1 MAAVANV
8 VINVDSSNAAAK
20 LRQFQQ
26 QSSATARAAEE
37 LQKGATAAANAA
49 TKVGREYQTAANG
62 LRYFIDAAGR
72 ARAENGR
79 FLSTAER
86 TAAGIRNQGQALNGL
101 TGILGR
107 FAAGAFALQAAKLI
121 FVKTAEIESQAK
133 SLEVLTGSAQKSK
146 QIISEL
152 QQLGAVTPFTSTEL
166 IDAAKRLQAFGVETN
181 KVVETTRRLADVSG
195 ATGAELQGLVT
206 AYGQVQAKGRLQGE
220 ELLQF
225 QERGIGLQKELQR
238 MYGMSGEEFRKALE
252 KGKISAQAVEVA
264 IKNLTNAGGKYAN
277 GAIAQSSTLQGKFST
292 LQDGVD
298 ALARELGNTL
308 APAVKKVLDDI
319 TALINGF
326 VQGLQY
332 MQAEYRK
339 FLANLRGKTVDE
351 LQGQIGQLNKF
362 IEVQQ
367 GYLKRAEGGSRTE
380 KQIQQKIVE
389 FRNLRDSLQK
399 DLDQKLG
406 LVAPQGR
413 PATLP
418 AAQPGA
424 GKPPALLGET
434 GGAGADQAANAAK
447 KLQEELKRSVE
458 QGDRL
463 GREYSRQVLQLSVI
477 GEAEQERNRIQAA
490 YEDRAL
496 DIKDLRNA
504 EQRANLTALN
514 NEIRRLELQKL
525 QTDELKKQAAE
536 YIKLIPIFSQFNQ
549 DLGALAFK
557 GGPLGAGI
565 GGNVGVAFGGTSLIG
580 PSQNEE
586 LTKAKEA
593 LTALLDPINQVK
605 TVATGIGGAFSDS
618 FRAVVTGSMTA
629 QEALASFFSRIA
641 DSFLEM
647 AGQIIAQMIV
657 IKSLE
662 SAISIFGGGLGGG
675 FKGFSGAGPVAFPSN
690 MNIGLAGFR
699 AAGGPV
705 SGNQSYMVGERG
717 PELFVPGR
725 SGTIVPNNALGS
737 GGSTSVVVNVDASG
751 SNVQG
756 DGAQAGQLGKAIGI
770 AVQQEL
776 IKQKRPGGLLA
787 GV

>member
-1 MAAVANV
+1 V
-8 VINVDSSNAAAK
+8 
-20 LRQFQQ
+20 FG
-26 QSSATARAAEE
+26 AR
-37 LQKGATAAANAA
+37 
-49 TKVGREYQTAANG
+49 
-62 LRYFIDAAGR
+62 
-72 ARAENGR
+72 
-79 FLSTAER
+79 
-86 TAAGIRNQGQALNGL
+86 QALNVGA
-101 TGILGR
+101 TSQAVDNIAQGISQINTQR
-107 FAAGAFALQAAKLI
+107 NKAGIEQNIQALQQYQRLLQSIGPDDPNKDRAVQLQGVI
-121 FVKTAEIESQAK
+121 FQKIEQN
-133 SLEVLTGSAQKSK
+133 LNAQK
-146 QIISEL
+146 
-152 QQLGAVTPFTSTEL
+152 
-166 IDAAKRLQAFGVETN
+166 
-181 KVVETTRRLADVSG
+181 
-195 ATGAELQGLVT
+195 
-206 AYGQVQAKGRLQGE
+206 
-220 ELLQF
+220 
-225 QERGIGLQKELQR
+225 
-238 MYGMSGEEFRKALE
+238 
-252 KGKISAQAVEVA
+252 
-264 IKNLTNAGGKYAN
+264 
-277 GAIAQSSTLQGKFST
+277 
-292 LQDGVD
+292 
-298 ALARELGNTL
+298 
-308 APAVKKVLDDI
+308 
-319 TALINGF
+319 
-326 VQGLQY
+326 
-332 MQAEYRK
+332 
-339 FLANLRGKTVDE
+339 
-351 LQGQIGQLNKF
+351 QLNK
-362 IEVQQ
+362 QTKGQ
-367 GYLKRAEGGSRTE
+367 S
-380 KQIQQKIVE
+380 QIFE
-389 FRNLRDSLQK
+389 TPPLA
-399 DLDQKLG
+399 
-406 LVAPQGR
+406 APS
-413 PATLP
+413 
-418 AAQPGA
+418 
-424 GKPPALLGET
+424 
-434 GGAGADQAANAAK
+434 GGAGANKAEKAAK
-447 KLQEELKRSVE
+447 KLQEELAKSVE

-463 GREYSRQVLQLSVI
+463 GREYTRQVLQLSMI

-536 YIKLIPIFSQFNQ
+536 YIKLIPIFSQFNE
-549 DLGALAFK
+549 DLGALAFR

-593 LTALLDPINQVK
+593 LTALIDPINQVK
-605 TVATGIGGAFSDS
+605 TVAGTIGGAFSDS
-618 FRAVVTGSMTA
+618 FRSVVTGSMTA

-647 AGQIIAQMIV
+647 AGQIITQMIV

-725 SGTIVPNNALGS
+725 SGTIVPNSALGS